1 MYINSFILLQSATR
15 FAAGGAIGFICIMLA
30 VFVGAFF
37 LGRAILLWYW
47 KIDVI
52 VKNQEYQT
60 SLLEYQNQLIAQQVD
75 LLKKINAKS
84 GSNPA

>member
-1 MYINSFILLQSATR
+1 MCINSFILLQSAAR
-15 FAAGGAIGFICIMLA
+15 FEVGGALTILIIGVAI
-30 VFVGAFF
+30 FVGIFS

-47 KIDVI
+47 KVDVI

-75 LLKKINAKS
+75 LFKKINAKS
-84 GSNPA
+84 GSNLA

>member
-1 MYINSFILLQSATR
+1 MYINSFILLQSAAR
-15 FAAGGAIGFICIMLA
+15 FAAGGALTILIIGLA
-30 VFVGAFF
+30 VFIGIFF

-47 KIDVI
+47 KVDVI

-84 GSNPA
+84 GSNPV